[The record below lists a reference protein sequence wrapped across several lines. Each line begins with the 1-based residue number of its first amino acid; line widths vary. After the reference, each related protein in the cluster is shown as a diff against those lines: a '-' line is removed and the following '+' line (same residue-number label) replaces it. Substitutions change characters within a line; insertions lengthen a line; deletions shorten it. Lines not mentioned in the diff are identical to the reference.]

1 MISEIVDINDEV
13 IRWGKIGRVLEED
26 KGRNIK
32 KKGMWFSK
40 GGDER
45 EKK

>member
-40 GGDER
+40 GDER
-45 EKK
+45 EEK